1 MQARRE
7 AQARQR
13 AASREGAASNQMT
26 TITVETGINAPI
38 ELCFDL
44 ARDLGAHVESASFS
58 DERLVEPGKT
68 AGLLELGDVYT
79 IEGTH
84 FGFRQRFTT
93 RIVELQRPHRFVDEM
108 VKGTF
113 KWLRHVHEF
122 HPARNGTIMCDV
134 LSWKAPL
141 GVVGQ
146 LADFLFLKNHMRGFV
161 SRKQFQLKLLAE
173 TKKNIT

>member
-1 MQARRE
+1 
-7 AQARQR
+7 
-13 AASREGAASNQMT
+13 MT
-26 TITVETGINAPI
+26 TITIETAINAPV

-68 AGLLELGDVYT
+68 AGVLELGDMYT

-93 RIVELQRPHRFVDEM
+93 KIVELQSPHRFVDEM

-113 KWLRHVHEF
+113 KRLQHVHEF
-122 HPARNGTIMCDV
+122 HAAGQGTLMRDV
-134 LSWKAPL
+134 LSWKAPMGVL
-141 GVVGQ
+141 GKLSDV
-146 LADFLFLKNHMRGFV
+146 LFLKRHMRRFV
-161 SRKQFQLKLLAE
+161 TRKQFHLKRLAE
-173 TKKNIT
+173 TKSVGSGSNFTNNAT